1 VWLEK
6 VAPFFAAAAAAA
18 SAAWAP
24 KAGEAY
30 WGTAVDV
37 TVGGEPHALMLGV
50 PASFEVPRGSALSF
64 GPGLTTSALTGACD
78 VTAFV
83 AHGRVTGTR
92 TTCVPR
98 DAVVTVNV
106 AWQGETPSFMTR
118 LIFVAGSV
126 LSALAFVVIIVDQK

>member
-1 VWLEK
+1 M
-6 VAPFFAAAAAAA
+6 AAAAAAA
-18 SAAWAP
+18 TAAWAP

-50 PASFEVPRGSALSF
+50 PASFEVPRGSTLSF
-64 GPGLTTSALTGACD
+64 GAGVATSTLTGACD

-83 AHGRVTGTR
+83 AHGRVTGAR
-92 TTCVPR
+92 TTCMPR
-98 DAVVTVNV
+98 DAVVSVNV
-106 AWQGETPSFMTR
+106 TWQGETPSFMTR